1 MANRFVGGPYDGLR
15 LDDAEL
21 SEFTTL
27 VPVRTDR
34 GIRVFSLLPPL
45 GEWDRVAAGEPPAS
59 PGRYAYELILTG
71 DTGEFR
77 DAVENGE
84 FERAVAEGRVG

>member
-1 MANRFVGGPYDGLR
+1 MANCFVGGPYDGLE
-15 LDDAEL
+15 LDDVEL

-45 GEWDRVAAGEPPAS
+45 REWDRVAAGVPFAE
-59 PGRYAYELILTG
+59 PGRYAYELVLTG
-71 DTGEFR
+71 DSGEFR
-77 DAVENGE
+77 DAVENGAYE
-84 FERAVAEGRVG
+84 QAVREGWVD

>member
-1 MANRFVGGPYDGLR
+1 MANCFIGGPYDGLE
-15 LDDAEL
+15 LDDSQL

-45 GEWDRVAAGEPPAS
+45 REWDRVAAGMPPTA
-59 PGRYAYELILTG
+59 PGRYAYELVLSG
-71 DTGEFR
+71 DSGEFR
-77 DAVENGE
+77 DAVENGA
-84 FERAVAEGRVG
+84 FERAVSDGWVD